1 MSPTA
6 PTRLLCWSF
15 WPFVLC
21 WPAAYMFQDR
31 SSCLGLM
38 RGPPRKWLGPSRTR
52 IDEHNLKTDQEVYA
66 VVSNARGVHGRPASA
81 SSTRGPVAD
90 RNAGHKAAPFFSG
103 DAAPSL
109 YQSKQIRPPY
119 HPYHR
124 KMSSRS
130 SSSPPL
136 KW

>member
-1 MSPTA
+1 
-6 PTRLLCWSF
+6 
-15 WPFVLC
+15 
-21 WPAAYMFQDR
+21 
-31 SSCLGLM
+31 M

-52 IDEHNLKTDQEVYA
+52 IDEHNRKTDQEVYA
-66 VVSNARGVHGRPASA
+66 VVSDALGVLGRTASA

-90 RNAGHKAAPFFSG
+90 RNAGHKAVPFFSG
-103 DAAPSL
+103 DAAPPL
-109 YQSKQIRPPY
+109 YESKQIRP
-119 HPYHR
+119 PYHR